1 MMQKIRL
8 LLAVLMV
15 IAGIAGFYL
24 LGDKPAVVRFLSV
37 VGGMA
42 AAVAVMWTTQMGR
55 EGVAFVKDAIAEARR
70 VVWPSRKE
78 TMQTTGVVFALV
90 LVMAIFMW
98 VVDFSLLY
106 VIKIVMGRGE

>member
-1 MMQKIRL
+1 MQKIRL

-15 IAGIAGFYL
+15 VAGIAGFYL

-37 VGGMA
+37 A
-42 AAVAVMWTTQMGR
+42 AGIVAAFAVVWTTPIGR
-55 EGVAFVKDAIAEARR
+55 EGVAFAKDSIAEARR

-90 LVMAIFMW
+90 LVMAVFMW
-98 VVDFSLLY
+98 VVDLSLLY
-106 VIKIVMGRGE
+106 AIKVVMGRAD